1 MCQGNLSAIVGIH
14 RKRHWL
20 HVFGSYYTA
29 YPPMMDILL
38 TYDPLLRMYDML
50 CFLDKKNNMTK

>member
-1 MCQGNLSAIVGIH
+1 MYQGNLSAIVGI
-14 RKRHWL
+14 HWL

-29 YPPMMDILL
+29 YPLMMDILL

-50 CFLDKKNNMTK
+50 CFLDKKK

>member
-1 MCQGNLSAIVGIH
+1 
-14 RKRHWL
+14 
-20 HVFGSYYTA
+20 
-29 YPPMMDILL
+29 MMDILL